1 MVTTFDRATR
11 PATRKR
17 RRHARLKA
25 PSTPRPPAPAP
36 VTPAADGRDAATGRF
51 TAGNSAGKGNPHNR
65 QVGRLKSALLS
76 AVSEEDMRR
85 LGAQLLAQALAGDA
99 AAAKLLLAY
108 TLGKPARATD
118 PDRVDLDELR
128 LYEEYPD
135 TGVIDRALKCKLDAA
150 DAANFVRAALMVF
163 SPAFF
168 KRLAEMLRA
177 GEVG

>member
-1 MVTTFDRATR
+1 MVTTFQRGARSRARKPGRRPRLKPPPPPR
-11 PATRKR
+11 PA
-17 RRHARLKA
+17 
-25 PSTPRPPAPAP
+25 APAP
-36 VTPAADGRDAATGRF
+36 VNAAADGRDAATGRF
-51 TAGNSAGKGNPHNR
+51 TAGNTAGKGNPHNR

-76 AVSEEDMRR
+76 AVSEEDMHR
-85 LGAQLLAQALAGDA
+85 LGAQLLAQALAGDT

-128 LYEEYPD
+128 LYEEFPD

-150 DAANFVRAALMVF
+150 DAARFVRAVLMVF
-163 SPAFF
+163 SPAYF